1 MKYLLIA
8 VIFLA
13 GCATKTANV
22 RQSQH
27 SADQIKMVAV
37 QREARLQEQ
46 KAKASS
52 NEKLFDSLARV
63 CEANPDHCP
72 AVTVALAVIGVE
84 GAEDEYDLGPVVQ
97 LQQQRDIGLEYAKV
111 LAAPVAGVIT
121 GVAIAQMQSDVAKNQ
136 SNNNRKILLGDQAA
150 DAAIVQSVADL
161 CTAAASQVGISAG
174 GDLYQLSDNA
184 YVDQSSS
191 STSSTDTFDSYN
203 TSSSQDT
210 NTTTTTTYEATD
222 NGFVNTGINDHT
234 DYIIDYQGAN
244 MSMAELI
251 ASLNAAGAAYSI
263 DLDGVAVAESDGDGS
278 STETV
283 YVNCASVS
291 FSPKPPVCS

>member
-8 VIFLA
+8 VIFLS
-13 GCATKTANV
+13 GCATKTGNI
-22 RQSQH
+22 RSSQH
-27 SADQIKMVAV
+27 AADQIKMVAV
-37 QREARLQEQ
+37 QREAALQER

-84 GAEDEYDLGPVVQ
+84 GTEDDIGDTPVVQ
-97 LQQQRDIGLEYAKV
+97 LQEQRDVGLEYAKV
-111 LAAPVAGVIT
+111 LATPVAGLIT

-136 SNNNRKILLGDQAA
+136 SNNNRRILLGDQAA

-161 CTAAASQVGISAG
+161 GTAAASQVGISAG

-184 YVDQSSS
+184 YVDQSSN
-191 STSSTDTFDSYN
+191 TLDSYN
-203 TSSSQDT
+203 TTSTTSQDS
-210 NTTTTTTYEATD
+210 NTTTTTSYEATD

-234 DYIIDYQGAN
+234 DYIIDYEGTN

-251 ASLNAAGAAYSI
+251 AALNAAGAAYSI
-263 DLDGVAVAESDGDGS
+263 DLDGVAVAESDGDGT
-278 STETV
+278 TETV
-283 YVNCASVS
+283 YINCDSVM

>member
-8 VIFLA
+8 VIFLT
-13 GCATKTANV
+13 GCATKTGNI
-22 RQSQH
+22 RTQQH

-37 QREARLQEQ
+37 QREARLQEK

-84 GAEDEYDLGPVVQ
+84 GTEEDFDDAPVLQ
-97 LQQQRDIGLEYAKV
+97 LQQQRDTGLEYAKV
-111 LAAPVAGVIT
+111 LAAPVAGLIT

-150 DAAIVQSVADL
+150 DEAIVQSVADL
-161 CTAAASQVGISAG
+161 GTAAANQVGISAG

-184 YVDQSSS
+184 YVDQSSVSSADTS
-191 STSSTDTFDSYN
+191 STSSQDS
-203 TSSSQDT
+203 
-210 NTTTTTTYEATD
+210 NTTTTTSYAATD

-234 DYIIDYQGAN
+234 DYIIDYEGSN

-263 DLDGVAVAESDGDGS
+263 DLDGVAVAESDGDG
-278 STETV
+278 TGETV
-283 YVNCASVS
+283 YVNCNSVQ